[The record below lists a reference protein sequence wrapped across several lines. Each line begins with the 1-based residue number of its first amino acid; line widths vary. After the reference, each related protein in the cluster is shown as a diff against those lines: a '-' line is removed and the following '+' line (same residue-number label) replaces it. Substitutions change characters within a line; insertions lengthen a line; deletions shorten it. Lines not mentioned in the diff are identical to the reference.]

1 MTFTTEHQPIHDR
14 AAAARKANSPWRKS
28 TTLFAAERRKTE
40 KKKARKTS

>member
-28 TTLFAAERRKTE
+28 TTLFAAERRKA
-40 KKKARKTS
+40 KKKRRKTP